1 MEEITTQSIADA
13 SKAAS
18 KFLDEAVDLSNV
30 FVSVAGTAGIAGFVF
45 DIVEDEVVE
54 LGSYITD
61 HYVETGSP
69 VQDHIALKP
78 ERITVRG
85 LMGEYKHIISGKQ
98 SFLEKATQKLV
109 TLSTYLTPLSNAAN
123 SIYNTLND
131 TKSLSD
137 LSLES
142 IGGLGMDLFKAYRDI
157 NIPQNEQQKAFIYF
171 EGLRNAR
178 TTFTIQT
185 PFRYYT
191 DMAIETIR
199 ARQAGN
205 TVDLSNFEVTF
216 KKIRYVNTDIISAE
230 EKEKE
235 TPKEQDIMGRLKE
248 QASAVVDKGMN
259 KLQEVKESVT
269 TFVGGLFGEANN

>member
-142 IGGLGMDLFKAYRDI
+142 VGGLGMDLFEAYRDI

-205 TVDLSNFEVTF
+205 TVDLSNFEITF

-230 EKEKE
+230 EMEKE

>member
-142 IGGLGMDLFKAYRDI
+142 IGGLGMDLFEAYRDI

-230 EKEKE
+230 EMEKE
-235 TPKEQDIMGRLKE
+235 TPKEQDLMGRLKE

>member
-142 IGGLGMDLFKAYRDI
+142 VGGLGMDLFKAYRDI

-230 EKEKE
+230 EMKKE
-235 TPKEQDIMGRLKE
+235 TPKEQDLMGRLKE
-248 QASAVVDKGMN
+248 QESAVVDKGMN